1 MPRPAT
7 RPGNANK
14 HPGQIVLEVSR
25 VAHPKDVIAA
35 ERKKASA
42 EKSAKEIALEDAQK
56 KVAATEDAMAVEQTA
71 QRAGP
76 GHLVRPKPK
85 PRPVTKAAPTANPDK
100 MRKPYAIQCC
110 CKTYQFF
117 DIYTAVGA
125 KPVSKSTDTPKKK
138 YPGLKLTFKDGVNAN
153 RKVSNNG
160 TSSTMCIVL
169 SAGRGSDSGKNR
181 RSLGSEHA
189 ISTEEVE
196 VGKWA
201 KSVASKSQRKPSAP
215 PSARASVIASRDAD
229 ISEDKN
235 LPEDHDESVTVSW
248 GSQGVV
254 RMIETV
260 DDATRGRKRTLS
272 TTSLD
277 DLEPEEPREMEE
289 DDANEYILDKD
300 EGAAEDEDEDV
311 EMTDQQGDIIEVSSS
326 RLTSSMSVSVMDTT
340 MDGPTSKFVKTEN
353 GRAPRTILN
362 LKKEKPKNSH
372 LPSAVQNLSFC
383 SIFIPTVMHWV
394 GNNSYPWTIPDEKLS
409 DILEDIFMAV
419 CKQPGDFR
427 NDDGCNLAFNVV
439 CQRISEWRG
448 NFSSTAI
455 TILMAFF
462 ASTDEFKTK
471 EAHKDYA
478 EYQLEDSRFV
488 YEDPDNEDS
497 PGVFLSEFILRIFAV
512 QLNATQG
519 HQIIDSLDFGLPG
532 YQTALAL
539 TTAAAERALILAR
552 DNLIVEDTSDHG
564 KHKIVLTLNQS
575 TNKMSNTGTAFSA
588 GNWETDTLVYME
600 RIEELP
606 FDRIK
611 EIVERSQAYMKR
623 ARHKD
628 ESTILDGETPVNP
641 RTRIRI

>member
-1 MPRPAT
+1 
-7 RPGNANK
+7 
-14 HPGQIVLEVSR
+14 
-25 VAHPKDVIAA
+25 
-35 ERKKASA
+35 
-42 EKSAKEIALEDAQK
+42 
-56 KVAATEDAMAVEQTA
+56 MAVEQTA

-76 GHLVRPKPK
+76 GRLVRPKPK

-100 MRKPYAIQCC
+100 TP
-110 CKTYQFF
+110 
-117 DIYTAVGA
+117 VGA
-125 KPVSKSTDTPKKK
+125 KPVSKSTDAPKKK

-160 TSSTMCIVL
+160 TSSTT
-169 SAGRGSDSGKNR
+169 
-181 RSLGSEHA
+181 GSEHA

-229 ISEDKN
+229 ISEDEN
-235 LPEDHDESVTVSW
+235 LPEDHDESVTVSR

-289 DDANEYILDKD
+289 DDADEYIPDKD

-340 MDGPTSKFVKTEN
+340 MDGPTSKFVK
-353 GRAPRTILN
+353 
-362 LKKEKPKNSH
+362 PKMDVRH
-372 LPSAVQNLSFC
+372 NLSFR

-409 DILEDIFMAV
+409 DVLEDIFMAV

-448 NFSSTAI
+448 NFGSTAI

-471 EAHKDYA
+471 EARKDYA

-497 PGVFLSEFILRIFAV
+497 PGAFLSEFILRIFAV

-519 HQIIDSLDFGLPG
+519 RQIIDSLDFGLPG

-552 DNLIVEDTSDHG
+552 DDLIA
-564 KHKIVLTLNQS
+564 LL
-575 TNKMSNTGTAFSA
+575 FSA
-588 GNWETDTLVYME
+588 GNWETDTLAYME

-623 ARHKD
+623 ARRKD

>member
-1 MPRPAT
+1 MNSLKTPPAT
-7 RPGNANK
+7 HPGNANK
-14 HPGQIVLEVSR
+14 HPGQIVLEASR
-25 VAHPKDVIAA
+25 VARPKDVLAA

-42 EKSAKEIALEDAQK
+42 EKSAKATALEDAQK

-76 GHLVRPKPK
+76 GRLVRPKPK
-85 PRPVTKAAPTANPDK
+85 PRPVTKAAPTANPNNT
-100 MRKPYAIQCC
+100 P
-110 CKTYQFF
+110 
-117 DIYTAVGA
+117 VGA
-125 KPVSKSTDTPKKK
+125 KPVSKSTDAPKKK

-160 TSSTMCIVL
+160 TSSTT
-169 SAGRGSDSGKNR
+169 
-181 RSLGSEHA
+181 GSEHA

-229 ISEDKN
+229 ISEDEN
-235 LPEDHDESVTVSW
+235 LPEDHDESVTVSR
-248 GSQGVV
+248 GSHGVV
-254 RMIETV
+254 RMIETI

-289 DDANEYILDKD
+289 DNADEYIPDKD

-340 MDGPTSKFVKTEN
+340 MDGPTSKFIKTGN
-353 GRAPRTILN
+353 GRAPCTILN

-372 LPSAVQNLSFC
+372 LPSAVQDLSFR
-383 SIFIPTVMHWV
+383 SIFIPTVMYWV

-409 DILEDIFMAV
+409 DVLEDIFMAV

-448 NFSSTAI
+448 NFGSTAI
-455 TILMAFF
+455 TILMVFF

-471 EAHKDYA
+471 EARKDYA

-497 PGVFLSEFILRIFAV
+497 PGAFLSEFILRIFAV

-519 HQIIDSLDFGLPG
+519 RQIIDSLDFGLPG

-552 DNLIVEDTSDHG
+552 DDLIVEDTLDHG
-564 KHKIVLTLNQS
+564 KHKIALTLNQS

-588 GNWETDTLVYME
+588 
-600 RIEELP
+600 
-606 FDRIK
+606 

-623 ARHKD
+623 ARRKD

-641 RTRIRI
+641 CTRICI

>member
-14 HPGQIVLEVSR
+14 HPGPIVLEASC
-25 VAHPKDVIAA
+25 VACPKDVVAA

-42 EKSAKEIALEDAQK
+42 EKSAKAIALEDAQK

-71 QRAGP
+71 QCADP
-76 GHLVRPKPK
+76 GRLVRPKPK

-100 MRKPYAIQCC
+100 TP
-110 CKTYQFF
+110 
-117 DIYTAVGA
+117 VGA
-125 KPVSKSTDTPKKK
+125 KPVSKSTDAPKKK

-153 RKVSNNG
+153 QKVSNNG
-160 TSSTMCIVL
+160 TSSTTCIVL
-169 SAGRGSDSGKNR
+169 SAGRGSDSGKNQ

-229 ISEDKN
+229 ISKDEN
-235 LPEDHDESVTVSW
+235 LPEDHDESVTVSR

-260 DDATRGRKRTLS
+260 DDAMRGRKHTLS
-272 TTSLD
+272 TISLD
-277 DLEPEEPREMEE
+277 DLEPEEPHEMEE
-289 DDANEYILDKD
+289 DDADEYIPDKD
-300 EGAAEDEDEDV
+300 EGVAEDEDV
-311 EMTDQQGDIIEVSSS
+311 EMMDQQGDIIEVSSS

-340 MDGPTSKFVKTEN
+340 MDGPTSKFVKTKN
-353 GRAPRTILN
+353 GHVPHTILN
-362 LKKEKPKNSH
+362 LKKEKQKNSH
-372 LPSAVQNLSFC
+372 LPSAVQNLSFR
-383 SIFIPTVMHWV
+383 SIFIPMVMHWV

-409 DILEDIFMAV
+409 DVLEDIFMAV

-427 NDDGCNLAFNVV
+427 NDDGCNLAFNV

-448 NFSSTAI
+448 NFGSTAI
-455 TILMAFF
+455 TIIMAFF

-471 EAHKDYA
+471 EARKDYA
-478 EYQLEDSRFV
+478 EYQLEDSCFV

-497 PGVFLSEFILRIFAV
+497 PGAFLSEFILRIFAV

-519 HQIIDSLDFGLPG
+519 RQIIDSLDFSLPG

-539 TTAAAERALILAR
+539 TTAAAEHALILAR
-552 DNLIVEDTSDHG
+552 DDLIVEDTSDHG
-564 KHKIVLTLNQS
+564 V
-575 TNKMSNTGTAFSA
+575 TNIFPLG
-588 GNWETDTLVYME
+588 LH
-600 RIEELP
+600 R
-606 FDRIK
+606 R
-611 EIVERSQAYMKR
+611 
-623 ARHKD
+623 
-628 ESTILDGETPVNP
+628 
-641 RTRIRI
+641 

>member
-14 HPGQIVLEVSR
+14 HPGQIVLEASR
-25 VAHPKDVIAA
+25 VARPKDVIAA

-42 EKSAKEIALEDAQK
+42 EKSAKAIALEYAQK

-85 PRPVTKAAPTANPDK
+85 PHPVTKAAPTANPDK
-100 MRKPYAIQCC
+100 TP
-110 CKTYQFF
+110 
-117 DIYTAVGA
+117 VGA
-125 KPVSKSTDTPKKK
+125 KPVSKSTDAPKKK
-138 YPGLKLTFKDGVNAN
+138 YPGLKLTFKDGVNTN

-160 TSSTMCIVL
+160 TSSTT
-169 SAGRGSDSGKNR
+169 
-181 RSLGSEHA
+181 GSEHA

-229 ISEDKN
+229 ISEDEN
-235 LPEDHDESVTVSW
+235 LPEDHDESVTVSR

-260 DDATRGRKRTLS
+260 DDATRGRKCTLS

-289 DDANEYILDKD
+289 DDADEYIPDKD

-372 LPSAVQNLSFC
+372 LPSAVQNLSFR
-383 SIFIPTVMHWV
+383 SIFIPMVMHWV

-409 DILEDIFMAV
+409 DVLEDIFMAV

-448 NFSSTAI
+448 NFGSTAI
-455 TILMAFF
+455 TILMVFF

-471 EAHKDYA
+471 EARKDYA

-497 PGVFLSEFILRIFAV
+497 PGAFLSEFILHIFAV

-519 HQIIDSLDFGLPG
+519 RQIIDSLDFGLPG

-539 TTAAAERALILAR
+539 TTAAAKRALILAR
-552 DNLIVEDTSDHG
+552 DDLIVEDTSDHG
-564 KHKIVLTLNQS
+564 KHKIALTLNQS

-588 GNWETDTLVYME
+588 GNWETDTLAYME

-623 ARHKD
+623 ARRKD

-641 RTRIRI
+641 RTCIRI

>member
-14 HPGQIVLEVSR
+14 HPGQIVLEASR

-42 EKSAKEIALEDAQK
+42 EKSAKATALEDAQK

-76 GHLVRPKPK
+76 GRLVRPKPK
-85 PRPVTKAAPTANPDK
+85 PCPVTKAAPTANPDK
-100 MRKPYAIQCC
+100 MS
-110 CKTYQFF
+110 
-117 DIYTAVGA
+117 VGA
-125 KPVSKSTDTPKKK
+125 KPVSKSTDTLKKK

-201 KSVASKSQRKPSAP
+201 ESVASKSQWKPSAP
-215 PSARASVIASRDAD
+215 PSARASVIASRD
-229 ISEDKN
+229 ISEDEN
-235 LPEDHDESVTVSW
+235 LPEDHDESVTVSR
-248 GSQGVV
+248 GGQGVV
-254 RMIETV
+254 RIIETV
-260 DDATRGRKRTLS
+260 DDATRGRKCTLS

-277 DLEPEEPREMEE
+277 DLEPEEPHEMEE
-289 DDANEYILDKD
+289 DDADEYIPDKD
-300 EGAAEDEDEDV
+300 EDAAEDEDEDV
-311 EMTDQQGDIIEVSSS
+311 EMTDQQGDIIE
-326 RLTSSMSVSVMDTT
+326 MSVSVMDTT
-340 MDGPTSKFVKTEN
+340 MNGPTSKFIKTEN
-353 GRAPRTILN
+353 GRAPHMILN

-372 LPSAVQNLSFC
+372 LPSTVQNLSFH
-383 SIFIPTVMHWV
+383 SIFIPMVMHWV

-409 DILEDIFMAV
+409 DVLKDIFMA
-419 CKQPGDFR
+419 
-427 NDDGCNLAFNVV
+427 V

-448 NFSSTAI
+448 NFGSTAI
-455 TILMAFF
+455 MILMAFF

-471 EAHKDYA
+471 EARKDYA

-497 PGVFLSEFILRIFAV
+497 PGAFLSEFILRIFAV

-519 HQIIDSLDFGLPG
+519 CQIIDLLDFGLPG

-539 TTAAAERALILAR
+539 TTAAILQ
-552 DNLIVEDTSDHG
+552 TTG
-564 KHKIVLTLNQS
+564 KHKIALTLNQS
-575 TNKMSNTGTAFSA
+575 TNKMSNIGTAFSA
-588 GNWETDTLVYME
+588 GNWETDTLAYME

-611 EIVERSQAYMKR
+611 EIVERSQEYMKH
-623 ARHKD
+623 ARRKD
-628 ESTILDGETPVNP
+628 ESSILDGETPVNP
-641 RTRIRI
+641 RTRIHI

>member
-14 HPGQIVLEVSR
+14 HPGQIVLEASR
-25 VAHPKDVIAA
+25 VARPKDVIAA

-42 EKSAKEIALEDAQK
+42 EKSAKAITLEDAQK
-56 KVAATEDAMAVEQTA
+56 KVAAMEDAMAVEQTA
-71 QRAGP
+71 QCAGP
-76 GHLVRPKPK
+76 GRLVRPKPK
-85 PRPVTKAAPTANPDK
+85 PRPVAKAAPTANPDK
-100 MRKPYAIQCC
+100 TP
-110 CKTYQFF
+110 
-117 DIYTAVGA
+117 VGA
-125 KPVSKSTDTPKKK
+125 KPVSKSTDAPKKK

-160 TSSTMCIVL
+160 TSSTT
-169 SAGRGSDSGKNR
+169 
-181 RSLGSEHA
+181 GSEHA

-229 ISEDKN
+229 ISEDEN
-235 LPEDHDESVTVSW
+235 LPEDHDESVTVSRD
-248 GSQGVV
+248 SQGVV

-272 TTSLD
+272 MTSLD
-277 DLEPEEPREMEE
+277 DLEPEEPHEMEE
-289 DDANEYILDKD
+289 DDADKYIPDKD

-394 GNNSYPWTIPDEKLS
+394 GNNSYPWTIPNEKLS
-409 DILEDIFMAV
+409 DVLKDIFMAV

-448 NFSSTAI
+448 NFGSTAI
-455 TILMAFF
+455 TILMVFF
-462 ASTDEFKTK
+462 TSTDEFKTK
-471 EAHKDYA
+471 EARKDYA

-497 PGVFLSEFILRIFAV
+497 PGAFLSEFILRIFA
-512 QLNATQG
+512 
-519 HQIIDSLDFGLPG
+519 
-532 YQTALAL
+532 
-539 TTAAAERALILAR
+539 
-552 DNLIVEDTSDHG
+552 
-564 KHKIVLTLNQS
+564 S

-588 GNWETDTLVYME
+588 GNWETDTLAYME

-623 ARHKD
+623 AHCKD

>member
-1 MPRPAT
+1 MAPR
-7 RPGNANK
+7 
-14 HPGQIVLEVSR
+14 SR
-25 VAHPKDVIAA
+25 VQLQQKTCKWGDVAVQAEAAIRAEARAEEAEVRAEEAEARAGRGIRENDSVEFLKRVRVARPKDVIAA

-42 EKSAKEIALEDAQK
+42 EKSAKAIALEDAQK
-56 KVAATEDAMAVEQTA
+56 NVAATEDAMAVEQTGST
-71 QRAGP
+71 QRQ
-76 GHLVRPKPK
+76 LQ
-85 PRPVTKAAPTANPDK
+85 TPDK
-100 MRKPYAIQCC
+100 TP
-110 CKTYQFF
+110 
-117 DIYTAVGA
+117 VGA
-125 KPVSKSTDTPKKK
+125 KPVSKSTDAPKKK

-160 TSSTMCIVL
+160 TSSTT
-169 SAGRGSDSGKNR
+169 
-181 RSLGSEHA
+181 GSEHA

-215 PSARASVIASRDAD
+215 PSARASVIASRDVD
-229 ISEDKN
+229 ISEDEN
-235 LPEDHDESVTVSW
+235 LPEDHDESVTVSR

-254 RMIETV
+254 RDGSV
-260 DDATRGRKRTLS
+260 PCPL
-272 TTSLD
+272 TSLD

-289 DDANEYILDKD
+289 DDADEYIPDKD

-353 GRAPRTILN
+353 GRAPHTILN

-372 LPSAVQNLSFC
+372 LPSAVQNLSFR

-394 GNNSYPWTIPDEKLS
+394 GNNSYPWTIPNEKLS
-409 DILEDIFMAV
+409 DVLEDIFMAV

-439 CQRISEWRG
+439 SKLYAKGSLNGEATSAPPLSRFSWR
-448 NFSSTAI
+448 FSPPV
-455 TILMAFF
+455 
-462 ASTDEFKTK
+462 DEFKTK
-471 EAHKDYA
+471 EACKDYA
-478 EYQLEDSRFV
+478 EYQLEDSCFV
-488 YEDPDNEDS
+488 YEDTDNEDS
-497 PGVFLSEFILRIFAV
+497 PGAFLSEFILRIFAV

-539 TTAAAERALILAR
+539 TTAAAKRALILAR
-552 DNLIVEDTSDHG
+552 DDLIVEDTSDHG
-564 KHKIVLTLNQS
+564 KHKIALTLNQS

-588 GNWETDTLVYME
+588 
-600 RIEELP
+600 
-606 FDRIK
+606 

-623 ARHKD
+623 ARRKD

>member
-14 HPGQIVLEVSR
+14 HPGQIVLEASR
-25 VAHPKDVIAA
+25 VARPKDVIAA

-42 EKSAKEIALEDAQK
+42 EKSAKATTLEDAQK

-76 GHLVRPKPK
+76 GRLVRPKPK

-100 MRKPYAIQCC
+100 TP
-110 CKTYQFF
+110 
-117 DIYTAVGA
+117 VGA
-125 KPVSKSTDTPKKK
+125 KPVSKSTDAPKKK
-138 YPGLKLTFKDGVNAN
+138 YPGLKLTFKD
-153 RKVSNNG
+153 
-160 TSSTMCIVL
+160 
-169 SAGRGSDSGKNR
+169 
-181 RSLGSEHA
+181 
-189 ISTEEVE
+189 EEVE

-201 KSVASKSQRKPSAP
+201 KSVASKSQRKPSVP

-229 ISEDKN
+229 ISEDEN
-235 LPEDHDESVTVSW
+235 LPEDHDESVTVSR

-260 DDATRGRKRTLS
+260 DDATEGTEAYLS
-272 TTSLD
+272 QC
-277 DLEPEEPREMEE
+277 EMEE
-289 DDANEYILDKD
+289 DDADEYIPDKD
-300 EGAAEDEDEDV
+300 EDAAEDEDEDV
-311 EMTDQQGDIIEVSSS
+311 EMTDQQGDIIE
-326 RLTSSMSVSVMDTT
+326 MSVSIMDTT
-340 MDGPTSKFVKTEN
+340 MDGPTSKFIKTEN
-353 GRAPRTILN
+353 GHAPRTILN

-372 LPSAVQNLSFC
+372 LPSAVQNLSFR

-419 CKQPGDFR
+419 WKQPGDFR

-448 NFSSTAI
+448 NFGSTAI

-471 EAHKDYA
+471 EARKDYA

-497 PGVFLSEFILRIFAV
+497 PGAFLSEFILRIFAV

-519 HQIIDSLDFGLPG
+519 RQIIDSLDFGLPG

-552 DNLIVEDTSDHG
+552 DDLIVEDTSDHG
-564 KHKIVLTLNQS
+564 KHKITLTLNQS
-575 TNKMSNTGTAFSA
+575 TNKMSNTGTAFSV
-588 GNWETDTLVYME
+588 GNWETDTLAYME

-606 FDRIK
+606 FECIK

-623 ARHKD
+623 ARRKD
-628 ESTILDGETPVNP
+628 ESTILNGETPVNP

>member
-1 MPRPAT
+1 MARPAT

-14 HPGQIVLEVSR
+14 HPGQIVLEASR
-25 VAHPKDVIAA
+25 VARPKDVLAA

-42 EKSAKEIALEDAQK
+42 EKSAKATALEDAQK
-56 KVAATEDAMAVEQTA
+56 KVAAMEDAMAVEQTA

-76 GHLVRPKPK
+76 GRLVRPKPK
-85 PRPVTKAAPTANPDK
+85 LRPVTKAAPTANPNN
-100 MRKPYAIQCC
+100 MP
-110 CKTYQFF
+110 
-117 DIYTAVGA
+117 VGA
-125 KPVSKSTDTPKKK
+125 KSVSKSTDAPKKK

-160 TSSTMCIVL
+160 TSSTT
-169 SAGRGSDSGKNR
+169 
-181 RSLGSEHA
+181 GSEHA

-229 ISEDKN
+229 ISEDEN
-235 LPEDHDESVTVSW
+235 LPEDHDESVTVSR
-248 GSQGVV
+248 GSQGVMH
-254 RMIETV
+254 MIETI
-260 DDATRGRKRTLS
+260 DDAMRGRKRTLS

-289 DDANEYILDKD
+289 DDADEYIPDKD

-326 RLTSSMSVSVMDTT
+326 RLTSSMSVSVMDTM
-340 MDGPTSKFVKTEN
+340 MDGPTSKFIKTGN
-353 GRAPRTILN
+353 GRAPCMILN

-372 LPSAVQNLSFC
+372 LPSAVQNLSFR
-383 SIFIPTVMHWV
+383 SIFIPTVMYWV

-409 DILEDIFMAV
+409 DVLEDIFMAV

-448 NFSSTAI
+448 NFGSTAI
-455 TILMAFF
+455 TILMVFF

-471 EAHKDYA
+471 EARKDYA

-497 PGVFLSEFILRIFAV
+497 PGAFLSEFILCIFAV

-519 HQIIDSLDFGLPG
+519 CQIIDSLDFGLPG
-532 YQTALAL
+532 YQMALAL

-552 DNLIVEDTSDHG
+552 DDLIVEDTSDHG
-564 KHKIVLTLNQS
+564 KHKIALTLNQS

-588 GNWETDTLVYME
+588 GNWETDTLAYME

-623 ARHKD
+623 ARRKD

-641 RTRIRI
+641 HTRIRI